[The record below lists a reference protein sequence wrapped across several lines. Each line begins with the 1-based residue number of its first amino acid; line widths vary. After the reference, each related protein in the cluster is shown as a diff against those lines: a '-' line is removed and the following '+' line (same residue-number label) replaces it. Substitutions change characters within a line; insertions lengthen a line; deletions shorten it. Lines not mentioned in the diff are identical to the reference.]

1 MTEYMRI
8 EKALE
13 KMAAYIEAYKD
24 ATKTLEET
32 KVAIQRETTERL
44 AAISQ
49 NITDFQSQVI
59 VPSDSFNVRKAKI
72 LNPVQYQAMTFEHVI
87 QTKGRAYDD
96 MTSIFTAPYDG
107 TYLFGV
113 HVCAQQQKYSD
124 VIFVV
129 DDRNN
134 EILVVVD
141 YEKETHNTSTSGTVI
156 HWLAKGQ
163 EVWMM
168 NNYQSELYEHK
179 HWSSNQFSD
188 VLNHT

>member
-1 MTEYMRI
+1 MTEYTRI

-32 KVAIQRETTERL
+32 KVAVQRETTERL

-49 NITDFQSQVI
+49 KLTDFQSQAI
-59 VPSDSFNVRKAKI
+59 VPTVSFNVRKAKI

-87 QTKGRAYDD
+87 QNNGRAYDD

-113 HVCAQQQKYSD
+113 QVCAQQQKYSEF
-124 VIFVV
+124 IFVV

-134 EILVVVD
+134 VILFVVD

-168 NNYQSELYEHK
+168 NNYQTKLYEHK
-179 HWSSNQFSD
+179 PWCSNQFSD
-188 VLNHT
+188 VLNDT